1 MFRLSLKMTG
11 RDWRAGQLRFLL
23 VALIVAVAAL
33 SAVGFF
39 VDRLRAG
46 LNRDAHQLLGADLVI
61 SADQPVNAAWRAEA
75 QKRGLILADTVTFP
89 SMAQAG
95 EGEQSLSQLAS
106 IKAVSPG
113 YPQRGKLK
121 ITTNPTE
128 AQDAVG
134 QPTSQVP
141 APGTVWVDA
150 AILSSLNAKL
160 GDTLTLGDKAFAV
173 TQLIASEP
181 DRGASFLNFAPRVM
195 LPLSDLAATALVQN
209 GSRVSYRLLLSAPPP
224 RRPSLRNIKSGWKAR
239 SRRRRS
245 RVCASNRWNRAARRC
260 NRPWTAPTVFFR
272 SSACCR
278 PCWRPSPW
286 PWRRAASCCAT
297 SMPAPCCAA
306 WA

>member
-61 SADQPVNAAWRAEA
+61 NADQPVNAVWRAEA
-75 QKRGLILADTVTFP
+75 QKRGFILADTVTFP

-95 EGEQSLSQLAS
+95 AGEQSLSQLWS

-121 ITTNPTE
+121 ITTKPSE

-134 QPTSQVP
+134 QPTEQVP

-160 GDTLTLGDKAFAV
+160 GDTL
-173 TQLIASEP
+173 
-181 DRGASFLNFAPRVM
+181 
-195 LPLSDLAATALVQN
+195 
-209 GSRVSYRLLLSAPPP
+209 
-224 RRPSLRNIKSGWKAR
+224 
-239 SRRRRS
+239 
-245 RVCASNRWNRAARRC
+245 
-260 NRPWTAPTVFFR
+260 
-272 SSACCR
+272 SSAG
-278 PCWRPSPW
+278 P
-286 PWRRAASCCAT
+286 
-297 SMPAPCCAA
+297 M
-306 WA
+306 